1 MVDIQTE
8 LKAIREK
15 AHDLT
20 VERALHLSRIDEY
33 QSEIT
38 QLNTRVVYAESA
50 RLFLK
55 EVASEVQKNLEV
67 RVSNIVTTALLSVFE
82 DNPPTFVARFVERR
96 NKMECD
102 LLFSKG
108 EGREYPPL
116 KGGGFGPADVGD
128 FAGRIAY
135 WSLNKENR
143 GTFLLDEQFK
153 FVSHDLQPKVS
164 KMLKMLCEEL
174 DIQIIMVSHQ
184 PGINAGADRIFTV
197 EMGRINQ
204 LV

>member
-1 MVDIQTE
+1 MVDITSE
-8 LKAIREK
+8 LNTIVKK

-20 VERALHLSRIDEY
+20 VKRDLHLSRIDEY
-33 QSEIT
+33 QSEIA
-38 QLNTRVVYAESA
+38 QLNVRVEYAESA
-50 RLFLK
+50 RLFLR
-55 EVASEVQKNLEV
+55 EVANEVQKNLEV

-82 DNPPTFVARFVERR
+82 DNPPSFIARFVERR

-116 KGGGFGPADVGD
+116 KGGGFGPVDVAD

-143 GTFLLDEQFK
+143 GSFILDEPFK

-174 DIQIIMVSHQ
+174 NIQIIMVSHQ

-197 EMGRINQ
+197 DMGRVSQ
-204 LV
+204 L